1 MEAQNELRKRYLQVL
16 CDDDVRKWMIGKD
29 EMELVDL
36 LVRVKDEL
44 VGNCKIIF
52 FYKIEVRFVLIFIF
66 YRKCQIKTI
75 HHHKNHHQRGIIMV
89 YLHPSSVKS

>member
-1 MEAQNELRKRYLQVL
+1 MSRIGPQIPFKSKNFSTTSTDTYLNFYAQFLKCGNFATWLRQRTIEAQNELRKRYLQVL

-44 VGNCKIIF
+44 VSSSS
-52 FYKIEVRFVLIFIF
+52 FYVHI
-66 YRKCQIKTI
+66 
-75 HHHKNHHQRGIIMV
+75 
-89 YLHPSSVKS
+89 